1 MNRKILNLAVPNI
14 ISNLTI
20 PLLGIV
26 DLAVT
31 GHLESNV
38 YVGAIAVG
46 TMIFNIIY
54 SVFGFLR
61 MGVTGLTAQVFG
73 ANNRNEIINHLL
85 RGLSIALS
93 AAFLLLFLQ
102 TPISKLAFTL
112 IDTSHEVATFAEE
125 YFHIRIWAAPATISL
140 YVFTG
145 WFIGMQN
152 TKIPMI
158 IALIINLL
166 NIILNL
172 FFVQIIGM
180 KSDGVALGTVI
191 AQYIGLSLAILF
203 FIKKY
208 SHYLKNLIWK
218 TLFVKE
224 QFVHFLKVN
233 KDIFVRTISLLV
245 VFTFFTS
252 SSASINDNVLAANTL
267 LMQFLFIFSY
277 LTDGFAYASE
287 ALSGKYLGKKDFSK
301 LKKLIKLSL
310 LWGAVLALFFT
321 LIYAFLGNHLIAMLT
336 NQQAVIEVSELY
348 KIWVIL
354 IPITSVWSFIWDG
367 VFIGITASKQMKN
380 SMLLAVVLVFFPTWF
395 LLNKTIGNH
404 ALWLAFILFLSTRG
418 LAQTFIFMYSKH
430 INFVKIRQAK

>member
-1 MNRKILNLAVPNI
+1 MNKKILNLAIPNI

-26 DLAVT
+26 DLAVA
-31 GHLESNV
+31 GHLESSI

-61 MGVTGLTAQVFG
+61 MGVTGLTAQVLG

-102 TPISKLAFTL
+102 IPIEKLAFTL
-112 IDTSHEVATFAEE
+112 IDTSNEVAVFAKE
-125 YFHIRIWAAPATISL
+125 YFYIRIWAAPATISL

-166 NIILNL
+166 NITLNL
-172 FFVQIIGM
+172 FFVQIVGM

-191 AQYIGLSLAILF
+191 AQYIGLGVAILF
-203 FIKKY
+203 FAKKY
-208 SHYLKNLIWK
+208 SKYLKYLIWK
-218 TLFVKE
+218 TVFVKKE
-224 QFVHFLKVN
+224 IVHFLKIN
-233 KDIFVRTISLLV
+233 KDIFIRTISLLI

-252 SSASINDNVLAANTL
+252 SSASMNDNVLAANTL
-267 LMQFLFIFSY
+267 LMQFLFVFSY

-287 ALSGKYLGKKDFSK
+287 ALSGKYVGKQDFFK

-310 LWGAVLALFFT
+310 VWGAVLALFFT
-321 LIYAFLGNHLIAMLT
+321 LIYTLFGNYLIALLT
-336 NQQAVIEVSELY
+336 NQQEVIEISNSY

-367 VFIGITASKQMKN
+367 IFIGITASKQMKN
-380 SMLLAVVLVFFPTWF
+380 SMLIAVLLVFFPTWF
-395 LLNKTIGNH
+395 FLHATIGNH
-404 ALWLAFILFLSTRG
+404 ALWLAFILFLLTRG
-418 LAQTFIFMYSKH
+418 LAQTLIFIYSKN
-430 INFVKIRQAK
+430 IIFVKIRQAD

>member
-1 MNRKILNLAVPNI
+1 MNKKILNLAVPNI

-31 GHLESNV
+31 GHLESGV
-38 YVGAIAVG
+38 YIGAIAIG

-54 SVFGFLR
+54 SMFGFLR

-73 ANNRNEIINHLL
+73 ANNRNEIINNLL
-85 RGLSIALS
+85 RGLSISLG
-93 AAFLLLFLQ
+93 AAFLLISLQ
-102 TPISKLAFTL
+102 IPIAKLAFLL
-112 IDTSHEVATFAEE
+112 IDTSYEVAHFAKE
-125 YFHIRIWAAPATISL
+125 YFYIRIWAAPATISL

-158 IALIINLL
+158 IALIINSL
-166 NIILNL
+166 NIFLNL
-172 FFVQIIGM
+172 FFVQIMGM

-191 AQYIGLSLAILF
+191 AQYIGLGVAILF
-203 FIKKY
+203 FVKKY
-208 SHYLKNLIWK
+208 SHYLKALIWK
-218 TLFVKE
+218 TVFLKE
-224 QFVHFLKVN
+224 QFLHFIKVN

-252 SSASINDNVLAANTL
+252 SSASINDSVLAANTL

-277 LTDGFAYASE
+277 LTDGFAYAAE
-287 ALSGKYLGKKDFSK
+287 ALSGKYLGKQNFPK

-310 LWGAVLALFFT
+310 IWGAILALFFT
-321 LIYAFLGNHLIAMLT
+321 IIYAFFGNSLIALLT
-336 NQQAVIEVSELY
+336 NQQAVIEVSEMY
-348 KIWVIL
+348 KIWIVL

-367 VFIGITASKQMKN
+367 IFIGITASKQMKN
-380 SMLLAVVLVFFPTWF
+380 SMLFAVILVFFPTWF

-404 ALWLAFILFLSTRG
+404 ALWLAFILFLFTRG
-418 LAQTFIFMYSKH
+418 LAQSFIFIYSKY
-430 INFVKIRQAK
+430 IFFVKIRQAN